1 VIVRGDDT
9 NGVPG
14 AQPLELLELL
24 NGELAACE
32 IEAEFYLSGGAVM
45 RQAFNASPTT
55 ANVSELFK
63 PTRIV
68 GEAAA
73 RVAAKEGLKPDWL
86 NPAIKGYMSTGGGSA
101 RFLELSNLRVFV
113 PPPEYLLAVKCA
125 AMRLGEDFRELDD
138 VRYVLRSLN
147 ISNAE
152 EALSIVMR
160 YFGERQLAPATKTV
174 LESLFAE

>member
-1 VIVRGDDT
+1 MRGDDT
-9 NGVPG
+9 SGVSG
-14 AQPLELLELL
+14 VQPLELLELL
-24 NGELAACE
+24 NGELATCE

-45 RQAFNASPTT
+45 RQAFNASPAT
-55 ANVSELFK
+55 ANVSALFK

-73 RVAAKEGLKPDWL
+73 RVAEKEGLTSDWL
-86 NPAIKGYMSTGGGSA
+86 NQAIKGYMDTGGSSA
-101 RFLELSNLRVFV
+101 HFLELSNLKVFV

-152 EALSIVMR
+152 EALSIVTR
-160 YFGERQLAPATKTV
+160 YFSERQLAPATKSI
-174 LESLFAE
+174 LEGLFAE